1 MRRRSEDVWVLEVML
16 RGPCALGSEGR
27 ASHAEPRHQ
36 ASSQDAC
43 GAARSIMALKR
54 RDVVL
59 AAVAV
64 FIAWGYLTHYSPSL
78 RFLPYAFVAGVLATV
93 TLQAW
98 LMLTTAW
105 AKDLRTGG
113 NAHYGPRHVA
123 FLALDKWRAEKAA
136 LTERSAYMMEP
147 LYPASFVVSDSIDVL
162 LGLILRDFVK
172 SWYGN
177 ISKSPTFVNEV
188 DRAVRAAL
196 GEIRDRLLAVDTVE
210 IAVSRMIP
218 LITEHLRAAHEA
230 ESVVRGKKLS
240 CNVTES
246 EELDMAIAAKY
257 KDGRLHPAASLAYS
271 NTKLNQ
277 QQHLRSIVAR
287 LLPSIMPENMT
298 TSPAVNVLIKE
309 IVACAVLSPVMQ
321 MLADPDTW
329 NQLMEGYGRSLLQE
343 RKTVRK
349 LRAELD
355 KHAPPSPKTPKN
367 VQFPKLAPGDNER
380 KFERFVRAIRQTNT
394 LAEARRF
401 RSEISGQ
408 LRKDSMIKGQDPLHL
423 RRLETARRI
432 LDQKINNLSASGSVR
447 DKKAAAQEK
456 PKHKRTTSRFEN
468 ASLRD
473 VLYDAAGLSCFMEY
487 MDQVGLMRLVQ
498 FWIVVDGIRNPLEQD
513 TDEPVELSGSLSAWT
528 DSDRADMAQI
538 NEGYLSQPD
547 LEISPQARQA
557 VTTFLKSGRAATPE
571 QYHNARRSLLHAQTA
586 AYDRLQEPY
595 FRRFKRSNLY
605 YKWLAMDEAANFQK
619 SAVSTKMVAQT
630 LDKPSLGA
638 SARMVRSQ
646 SSQQNNLNVPDL
658 RRAVASSSDLKTMG
672 KGRDLDPLPRRS
684 LDGGAPARVPLFDD
698 DYDSDPMANSTASLD
713 SDFGPSRQPSDN
725 SRAVD
730 ALQAAMTDI
739 MGDEPEGS
747 LFAETNTLASLQDND
762 SMRGSLELPRALS
775 PGPLAMQGKDRL
787 KPSIASLGLVGEPRT
802 RGVFNDDLFGDEERF
817 LEDEIEEPHR
827 ATEEE
832 EIHEAAPGDLGLAE
846 AIDALTADIERLVT
860 QESIVDSLTSKA
872 ELTNNAAELRIL
884 RKSKSSLQREI
895 HRKELQRQQYIVQES
910 DNSLYG
916 RATVFIQSIMVGTEA
931 DGKEFAMYVI
941 EVRRRAGDQMPA
953 AAWVVSRRYSEFHD
967 LNKRL
972 RSKFPQVRNLEFPR
986 RQMMLK
992 LQKDFLQKRRIGL
1005 EKYLRD
1011 LLLIPAVC
1019 RSREF
1024 RAFLSQAAISATD
1037 PSANQ
1042 QASNDFV
1049 SRIYSSVADG
1059 MEEFLGNIPVL
1070 DQLSMAGQT
1079 LISAATTQLASSNG
1093 APAPLAPGA
1102 ILGVEPNSDAE
1113 AEAELLAFEN
1123 KELEPFVK
1131 PICDIFLETFEL
1143 NQQNN
1148 WLRGRAV
1155 VVVLHQLLGGT
1166 IERKIRDSFNSVMS
1180 DDNIAKYIDALKDSM
1195 WPNGK
1200 MKQSV
1205 ERTPQDRAKSRKEAG
1220 VVLSTLVPELA
1231 ASVVGRSNAQ
1241 MAATKLEATVN
1252 NPRLN
1257 THLAFTLLDEMI
1269 QVLFPDV
1276 GIR

>member
-240 CNVTES
+240 RNVTES

-408 LRKDSMIKGQDPLHL
+408 LRKDSMIEGQDPLHL

-630 LDKPSLGA
+630 LDNPSLGA

-1180 DDNIAKYIDALKDSM
+1180 EDNIAKYIDALKDSM

>member
-1 MRRRSEDVWVLEVML
+1 
-16 RGPCALGSEGR
+16 
-27 ASHAEPRHQ
+27 
-36 ASSQDAC
+36 
-43 GAARSIMALKR
+43 MALKR
-54 RDVVL
+54 RDVIL

-64 FIAWGYLTHYSPSL
+64 FIAWGYLTHWRPAL
-78 RFLPYAFVAGVLATV
+78 RYLPYAFVAGILATFA
-93 TLQAW
+93 LLAW
-98 LMLTTAW
+98 LTLTTAW
-105 AKDLRTGG
+105 DKNLRDGG
-113 NAHYGPRHVA
+113 DVDYGPRHVA
-123 FLALDKWRAEKAA
+123 FLAPDKWKAEKAA
-136 LTERSAYMMEP
+136 LTKRSMYMMEP

-177 ISKSPTFVNEV
+177 ISKSPRFVNEV

-196 GEIRDRLLAVDTVE
+196 GEIRDRILAVDMVE
-210 IAVSRMIP
+210 IAVSRMLP
-218 LITEHLRAAHEA
+218 LITEHLRAAYEA
-230 ESVVRGKKLS
+230 ERVVRGKKLS
-240 CNVTES
+240 RNVTES

-271 NTKLNQ
+271 NTKLVQ
-277 QQHLRSIVAR
+277 QQHLRSIVTR
-287 LLPSIMPENMT
+287 LLPKIMPRNMT

-380 KFERFVRAIRQTNT
+380 KFERFIRAIRQTNT

-408 LRKDSMIKGQDPLHL
+408 LRKDSMIEGQDPIHL
-423 RRLETARRI
+423 RRLETARKI
-432 LDQKINNLSASGSVR
+432 LDQKINNLSAGGSVR
-447 DKKAAAQEK
+447 GKVAAQEK

-498 FWIVVDGIRNPLEQD
+498 FWIVVDGIRNPLEED
-513 TDEPVELSGSLSAWT
+513 TDEPVGYGDLLSAWT

-538 NEGYLSQPD
+538 NEGYLSQPE
-547 LEISPQARQA
+547 LNILPQARQA
-557 VTTFLKSGRAATPE
+557 VASFLKAGRTATPE
-571 QYHNARRSLLHAQTA
+571 QYHNARRTLLHAQTA
-586 AYDRLQEPY
+586 VYDQLQEPY

-605 YKWLAMDEAANFQK
+605 YKWLAMDEAANAQK
-619 SAVSTKMVAQT
+619 SAVSTKIVAQS
-630 LDKPSLGA
+630 LENPSGLA
-638 SARMVRSQ
+638 STKLVRSQ
-646 SSQQNNLNVPDL
+646 SSQKANLEVPDL
-658 RRAVASSSDLKTMG
+658 RRAVASSSDLKTLG
-672 KGRDLDPLPRRS
+672 RTRDLDPPPRRS
-684 LDGGAPARVPLFDD
+684 LDSSAPARAPLFDD
-698 DYDSDPMANSTASLD
+698 DYDSDPLANSTASLD
-713 SDFGPSRQPSDN
+713 SDAGPTRQLNDN
-725 SRAVD
+725 SKAVD
-730 ALQAAMTDI
+730 ALQAALNDI

-747 LFAETNTLASLQDND
+747 LFAETTLNSPHDND
-762 SMRGSLELPRALS
+762 SLRGSVDIPRAIS
-775 PGPLAMQGKDRL
+775 PGPLVIQGKDRL

-802 RGVFNDDLFGDEERF
+802 RGVFNDDLFGDEEKF
-817 LEDEIEEPHR
+817 LEDEIEEPHPANQ
-827 ATEEE
+827 ATEDE

-846 AIDALTADIERLVT
+846 AIDALTSDIERLVT

-916 RATVFIQSIMVGTEA
+916 RATVFIQSIMVGTEP

-941 EVRRRAGDQMPA
+941 EVRRRAGDQMPT

-992 LQKDFLQKRRIGL
+992 LQKDFLQKRRLGL

-1037 PSANQ
+1037 SLSNQPS
-1042 QASNDFV
+1042 SNDFV

-1070 DQLSMAGQT
+1070 DQLSVAGQN
-1079 LISAATTQLASSNG
+1079 LISAATTQLANTNG
-1093 APAPLAPGA
+1093 PPVAPLAPGA
-1102 ILGVEPNSDAE
+1102 VLAVEPNTDAE

-1143 NQQNN
+1143 NRENN

-1166 IERKIRDSFNSVMS
+1166 IERKVRDSFNSVMS
-1180 DDNIAKYIDALKDSM
+1180 EDNIAKYIDTLKDSM

-1220 VVLSTLVPELA
+1220 VVLSTLIPELA

-1241 MAATKLEATVN
+1241 MAAKKLEATVN
-1252 NPRLN
+1252 NQRLK
-1257 THLAFTLLDEMI
+1257 
-1269 QVLFPDV
+1269 
-1276 GIR
+1276 